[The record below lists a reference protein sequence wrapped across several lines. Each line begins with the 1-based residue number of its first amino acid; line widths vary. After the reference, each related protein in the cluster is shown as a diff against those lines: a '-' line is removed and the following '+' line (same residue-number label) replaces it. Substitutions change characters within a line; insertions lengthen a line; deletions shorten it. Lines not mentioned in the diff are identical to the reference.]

1 MRIWKPKKH
10 IYDIINILVP
20 KEAQVPEIVK
30 NEKISINYVMNGIR
44 WNQSEVNTSNVFKHK
59 IILNV
64 INDVE
69 DKKHSVL
76 MIVDKVMIS

>member
-1 MRIWKPKKH
+1 LRIWKPKKH